1 MAKKTSLTF
10 KGAVA
15 QAKEEFKMSDN
26 AAEVFVRRYVRK
38 GEDGSPAESPTDT
51 FKRVAKAGASADKK
65 YGKAT
70 AASERKFFDILS
82 DFLFVP
88 NSPTWTG
95 AMTPLGQLAACF
107 VLPLKDDL
115 GRDPEGI
122 YSTLRNAVLIQ
133 QTGGG
138 IGFSFSRLR
147 PRGDF
152 VSRSGGRS
160 TGPIGFL
167 EAYDKSIGVIA
178 QGGVRRGAS
187 MAVLRVDHPEIR
199 EFIHCKEKEGAVT
212 NFNISIAATDK
223 FMDAVRLGGKLS
235 LVNPRNDK
243 VWAEVDAQS
252 IFDEIATAAHRNGEP
267 GILFI
272 DAANR
277 ENPVPQLYDIEATNP
292 CGEQWLGPYENCCL
306 GSINLA
312 RHLTRGGKIDWE
324 ELASTTRW
332 ATYFLDNVVDAN
344 KYVPA
349 VPALRR
355 AALAVR
361 RIGVGI
367 MGLADVMYANKVRY
381 GDEDGV
387 ELAAQLME
395 FIRYH
400 TMLASVERARE
411 RGPFPKIKGSIYDAK
426 DLQWEPPQPLT
437 PYKLD
442 FGRPKISWER
452 VSAGIKKHGIRN
464 GAQQVIAPTGTIS
477 TVSDCEGYGCEPVF
491 ALSYVRK
498 LFQAGGEKQE
508 NRELCYTSPLF
519 EKALEKAGVSQK
531 KREKIYAEV
540 RKGGSIQKIKGISDE
555 LKRVFVVSQDITP
568 RGHILVQ
575 AALQRFVD
583 NSISKTCNF
592 PASATVE
599 DVKKAYF
606 EAWELGCKGLTVYI
620 TGSRREVVLET
631 EETRRKRE
639 GELAIKPRPHKTVGS
654 TYRIDTPV
662 GSAFITINENGDG
675 NPLELFVNVGKAGS
689 DISAD
694 AEAIGRLSSLVLRI
708 DPTMKPKE
716 RLAAMIDQLQG
727 IGGSRSVGF
736 GSMRVRSLA
745 DGIARVLADYLGW
758 KVEESKG
765 KKSPLPLGMGK
776 VKKLSDICPDCGQA
790 TLVFEEGCQKC
801 HSCGFSEC

>member
-1 MAKKTSLTF
+1 MISLNF
-10 KGAVA
+10 KEAVA
-15 QAKEEFKMSDN
+15 RAKRDFKMSDN

-38 GEDGSPAESPTDT
+38 GEDGSPCETPVDT
-51 FKRVAKAGASADKK
+51 FRRVARAVASADKK
-65 YGKAT
+65 YGKT
-70 AASERKFFDILS
+70 TTTSEKEFLDLLS
-82 DFLFVP
+82 EFLFVP

-95 AMTPLGQLAACF
+95 AKTPLGQLAACF

-167 EAYDKSIGVIA
+167 EAYDKSVGVIA

-187 MAVLRVDHPEIR
+187 MVVLQADHPDIR
-199 EFIHCKEKEGAVT
+199 SFIHCKEEEGEVT
-212 NFNISIAATDK
+212 NFNISVAATDK
-223 FMDAVRLGGKLS
+223 FMEAVGRGGKLS
-235 LVNPRNDK
+235 LINPRNGK
-243 VWAEVDAQS
+243 SWAEVDARDL
-252 IFDEIATAAHRNGEP
+252 FGEIATASHRNGEP

-272 DAANR
+272 DTANR
-277 ENPVPQLYDIEATNP
+277 ENPVPHLYDMEATNP

-306 GSINLA
+306 GSVNLA
-312 RHLTRGGKIDWE
+312 RHLTRGGKINWE
-324 ELASTTRW
+324 KLARTTRW
-332 ATYFLDNVVDAN
+332 ATLFLDNVVDAN
-344 KYVPA
+344 KYVSA
-349 VPALRR
+349 VPQLRK
-355 AALAVR
+355 AALEVR

-367 MGLADVMYANKVRY
+367 MGLADVMYAARVRY
-381 GDEDGV
+381 GGEDGV
-387 ELAAQLME
+387 ELASQLME

-411 RGPFPKIKGSIYDAK
+411 RKPFPKIKGSLYDPK
-426 DLQWEPPQPLT
+426 DLKWEPPKPLS

-442 FGRPKISWER
+442 FGRPKISWEK
-452 VSAGIKKHGIRN
+452 VVNGIKKHGIRN

-491 ALSYVRK
+491 ALSYMRK

-508 NRELCYTSPLF
+508 ERKLSYNSPLF
-519 EKALEKAGVSQK
+519 EKALEKAGVSK
-531 KREKIYAEV
+531 KVREQIYTEV
-540 RKGGSIQKIKGISDE
+540 RKVGSTQKVKKVPE
-555 LKRVFVVSQDITP
+555 KVRRVFVVSQDITP
-568 RGHILVQ
+568 HEHILVQ

-592 PASATVE
+592 PESATVE
-599 DVKKAYF
+599 EVKKAYF

-620 TGSRREVVLET
+620 TGSRKEVVLET

-639 GELAIKPRPHKTVGS
+639 GELAIKPRPRKAVGS
-654 TYRIDTPV
+654 TYRVDTPV

-694 AEAIGRLSSLVLRI
+694 AEAIGRLSSLVLRV

-736 GSMRVRSLA
+736 GSMRIRSLA
-745 DGIARVLADYLGW
+745 DGIAHILAEYLGW
-758 KVEESKG
+758 KAEERESK
-765 KKSPLPLGMGK
+765 KSQLPLGVGR
-776 VKKLSDICPDCGQA
+776 VKKLSDICPECGQA
-790 TLVFEEGCQKC
+790 TLVFEEGCHKC
-801 HSCGFSEC
+801 YSCGFSEC